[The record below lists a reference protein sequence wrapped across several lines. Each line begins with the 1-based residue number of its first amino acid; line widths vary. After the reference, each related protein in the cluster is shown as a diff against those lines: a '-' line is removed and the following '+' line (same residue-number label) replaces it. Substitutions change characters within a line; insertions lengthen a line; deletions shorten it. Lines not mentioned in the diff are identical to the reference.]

1 MSHEDTLILEIDA
14 DVYAKIAAIAARE
27 GTDIDRMIRDMVR
40 ESIAEAEAQ
49 KSPDRTDTPGFAGL
63 PPAPRSGYR
72 GFRMNC
78 VISPRSAAAV
88 PTPRMT
94 GRRKPRTGSGAA
106 ERPTEAPAD
115 GGGADDKGA

>member
-49 KSPDRTDTPGFAGL
+49 KSPDRTDTPGFRR
-63 PPAPRSGYR
+63 PPA
-72 GFRMNC
+72 
-78 VISPRSAAAV
+78 
-88 PTPRMT
+88 
-94 GRRKPRTGSGAA
+94 GAA
-106 ERPTEAPAD
+106 LGIPGIQNELRDKPKERRRRAHSQDD
-115 GGGADDKGA
+115 GQEETPNRVRSC

>member
-49 KSPDRTDTPGFAGL
+49 KSPDRTDTPGFT
-63 PPAPRSGYR
+63 
-72 GFRMNC
+72 
-78 VISPRSAAAV
+78 AASL
-88 PTPRMT
+88 
-94 GRRKPRTGSGAA
+94 RRRARDNGDS
-106 ERPTEAPAD
+106 E
-115 GGGADDKGA
+115 